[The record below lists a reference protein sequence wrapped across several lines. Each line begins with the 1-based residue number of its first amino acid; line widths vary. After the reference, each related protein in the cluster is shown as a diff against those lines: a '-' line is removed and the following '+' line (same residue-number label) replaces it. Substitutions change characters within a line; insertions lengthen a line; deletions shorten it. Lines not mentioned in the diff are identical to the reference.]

1 MLDDKHNRS
10 YSRGMN
16 KLPLAKRVQIL
27 SMLCEGS
34 SMRSISRVADVSI
47 NTVYG
52 LLAAAGPVCAK
63 FHDET
68 VRGVASKRVQCDEV
82 WSFCYAKQKNV
93 AAAKAAP
100 EGAGDVWTWTALDA
114 DSKLIL
120 SWAVG
125 GRDAGYALA
134 LMDDLRSRLANRVQL
149 TTDGHRAYLEA
160 VEEAFGADIDYGM
173 LVKLYGAETGGQGHE
188 RKYSPSECLGARKD
202 TIAGNPD
209 PKHVSTSYTERHN
222 LTMRMSMRRFT
233 RLTNAFSKKVENHC
247 HALALY
253 FVFYNFV
260 RRHQTL
266 RVSPAMAAGVSDRLW
281 SMEDIIA
288 LIDAAEPEP
297 KKRGPYRPRRP
308 KSEDQISK

>member
-1 MLDDKHNRS
+1 MFV
-10 YSRGMN
+10 MN
-16 KLPLAKRVQIL
+16 KLSISKRAVVL

-34 SMRSISRVADVSI
+34 SMRSISRVADVSFPAI
-47 NTVYG
+47 DK
-52 LLAAAGPVCAK
+52 LLRDAGAACTE
-63 FHDET
+63 FHDRAA
-68 VRGVASKRVQCDEV
+68 RGVKSQRIQCDEI
-82 WSFCYAKQKNV
+82 WSFVHAKQKNV
-93 AAAKAAP
+93 VTAKAAP

-120 SWAVG
+120 SWIVG
-125 GRDAGYALA
+125 GRDASFALA

-149 TTDGHRAYLEA
+149 TTDGHRAYLQA

-202 TIAGNPD
+202 TITGNPD

-233 RLTNAFSKKVENHC
+233 RLTNAFSKRVENHC

-260 RRHQTL
+260 RIHKTL
-266 RVSPAMAAGVSDRLW
+266 RMTAAMAAGISDRLW
-281 SMEDIIA
+281 SMEDVVA
-288 LIDAAEPEP
+288 LIDAREPEP
-297 KKRGPYRPRRP
+297 KKRGPYKPRQP
-308 KSEDQISK
+308 KAA